1 MFRQV
6 FVQRPFC
13 TAILMQSVMRRTVFG
28 TLAGVLVLVVSVAAT
43 EGQIFSLAASSIRAL
58 KDSTTSTLFD
68 GDRIHALDVVMPF
81 SVLAAGDIA
90 DCKNG
95 GGLDRAARNL
105 RYSLGLKRSKAVP
118 NDGMLDTVR
127 ILETYP
133 DAPILALG
141 DLVYKRGEPVGFADC
156 YDRYWGVAK
165 NRTWPT
171 PGNHEYQSPFAYGY
185 FDYWQERAG
194 PDRQG
199 YYALDAGRW
208 LILSLNSEIDA
219 SPTSQ
224 QGDWIGTM
232 LDAYPDRCIAA
243 FYHKPAY
250 STVAR
255 DNAENA
261 GHLFRQL
268 AEAGVIFV
276 LNGHNHF
283 YERTHPLNG
292 EGVRSD
298 PGTVTFVA
306 GAGGRT
312 TSGGIAPARFSD
324 RVVTSTAGVLKLD
337 FFDEAVSWTYL
348 TGASATVSDSGTLPC
363 R

>member
-1 MFRQV
+1 MQLL
-6 FVQRPFC
+6 FC
-13 TAILMQSVMRRTVFG
+13 TTILMECVRRKIILG
-28 TLAGVLVLVVSVAAT
+28 GLAGVLAIVVLFAAT
-43 EGQIFSLAASSIRAL
+43 EGQIFSLAASGIRTL
-58 KDSTTSTLFD
+58 ENSKISTLFD
-68 GDRIHALDVVMPF
+68 SNRVHALDVAMPF

-90 DCKNG
+90 DCEIG
-95 GGLDRAARNL
+95 GGLDRTARNL
-105 RYSLGLKRSKAVP
+105 QYSMGLVRADAVP

-133 DAPILALG
+133 DAPVLALG
-141 DLVYKRGEPVGFADC
+141 DLVYKRGEPVGFSDC
-156 YDRYWGVAK
+156 YNPYWGVAK

-171 PGNHEYQSPFAYGY
+171 PGNHEYQAPFAYGY

-199 YYALDAGRW
+199 YYALDAGKW

-219 SPTSQ
+219 SPTSPQ
-224 QGDWIGTM
+224 ADWIGTV

-255 DNAENA
+255 DSAEDA
-261 GHLFRQL
+261 HHLFRQL
-268 AEAGVIFV
+268 AEAGVSFV

-292 EGVRSD
+292 EGAWSD
-298 PGTVTFVA
+298 TGTVTFVA

-312 TSGGIAPARFSD
+312 TSGEITPARFSD
-324 RVVTSTAGVLKLD
+324 RVVTGTAGVLKLD
-337 FFDEAVSWTYL
+337 FSDEAVSWTYL
-348 TGASATVSDSGTLPC
+348 TGGSATDSDRGTLSC